1 MKSKSILIKQSVLYS
16 YVFITGIS
24 TVTGILGYTI
34 KDIFSNISWWLCA
47 LLLLGIFILLSLIVY
62 MGLLLINKKGL
73 SVVINGK
80 DICVRNGDIF
90 NESGL
95 KVIPF
100 NERFDTKVDDI
111 IISHDSLNGQMI
123 DMNIDKIKD
132 INKTIRD
139 ARKDTSNLS
148 PTKDGDKY
156 VYPLGRIIKYND
168 YLMLSMT
175 HFDNQ
180 NRAYINIHEYESML
194 SNMWDEIRRVYAG
207 NKIIMPLIGSGI
219 TTINGMKEKNNTVLL
234 KCMLCTLKRSKFQPK
249 NGIEIVLTQDTI
261 NKMDLVRI
269 KEEFKNGV

>member
-34 KDIFSNISWWLCA
+34 KDIFSDISWWLCA

-207 NKIIMPLIGSGI
+207 KKIIMPLIGSGI